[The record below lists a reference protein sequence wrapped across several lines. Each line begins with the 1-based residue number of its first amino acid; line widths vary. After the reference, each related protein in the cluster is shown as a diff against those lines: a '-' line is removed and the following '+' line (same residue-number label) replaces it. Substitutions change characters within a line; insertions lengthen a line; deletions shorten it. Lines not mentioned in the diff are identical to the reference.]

1 MVKGEFIMKSYEM
14 DMCSGPLFRRMLVFT
29 VPLIC
34 SGILQLFFNAADI
47 IVVGKFSGEHALAA
61 VGSTSSLI
69 NLLLNLVI
77 GVSLGASVI
86 VGRNYGAKHK
96 SAVRKSVHT
105 AIAVALWS
113 GVIMLFIGVLLSP
126 PILKLMGT
134 PDDVIKLSTLYM
146 RIYFLG
152 MPSMMLYNFGASV
165 LRAAGD
171 TRRPLYILAG
181 AGMINIFL
189 NLIFV
194 VGMNLSVA
202 GVALATIVSETIS
215 AFMVMRILIK
225 TDGFLHLDIKRIK
238 IHKKFFKEMLKV
250 GLPAG
255 IQGVF
260 FNISNVLI
268 QSSVNSFGSVVMAG
282 NTAAVTLEGFVDTSI
297 LAIYQTTLNFTSQNM
312 GARKYSRIGKIFT
325 SSLIMSVV
333 TGFIF
338 GGGTYIFADKL
349 LKICISTEEA
359 ISYGAVRLGIVA
371 VSYPLCGIMDVG
383 ASILRGMGYSILPTV
398 VVLIGACIFRVV
410 WILTVFKEYH
420 SLVVLYFSYP
430 ISWFLTSLIL
440 IGCYLYLKRR
450 FVER

>member
-126 PILKLMGT
+126 PILKLIGT

-398 VVLIGACIFRVV
+398 VVLIGACIFRVI

>member
-1 MVKGEFIMKSYEM
+1 MKSYEM
-14 DMCSGPLFRRMLVFT
+14 DMCSGPLFSRMLVFT

-69 NLLLNLVI
+69 NLLLNLVV

-86 VGRNYGAKHK
+86 VGRNYGAKNK
-96 SAVRKSVHT
+96 SGVRKSVHT
-105 AIAVALWS
+105 AIAVALWA
-113 GVIMLFIGVLLSP
+113 GVIMLFVGILLSP
-126 PILKLMGT
+126 PILKIMGT

-181 AGMINIFL
+181 AGVINIIL

-194 VGMNLSVA
+194 VGLDLSVA
-202 GVALATIVSETIS
+202 GVALATIVSESVS
-215 AFMVMRILIK
+215 AFMVMKILLK
-225 TDGFLHLDIKRIK
+225 TDGFLHLDLKRIK
-238 IHKKFFKEMLKV
+238 IHKKFFKEMLRV

-297 LAIYQTTLNFTSQNM
+297 LAIYQTTLNFTSQNV
-312 GARKYSRIGKIFT
+312 GAKKYSRIGKIFS
-325 SSLIMSVV
+325 SSLIMSVF
-333 TGFIF
+333 TGVVF
-338 GGGTYIFADKL
+338 GGGTYIFAEKL
-349 LKICISTEEA
+349 LKICITTEEA
-359 ISYGAVRLGIVA
+359 ISYGAIRLGIVS

-383 ASILRGMGYSILPTV
+383 ASILRGMGYSILPTI

-410 WILTVFKEYH
+410 WILTVFREYH
-420 SLVVLYFSYP
+420 SLVILYLSYP
-430 ISWFLTSLIL
+430 ISWALTSIIL
-440 IGCYLYLKRR
+440 IGCYFFLKRR
-450 FVER
+450 FVEKENKI

>member
-1 MVKGEFIMKSYEM
+1 MKSYEM
-14 DMCSGPLFRRMLVFT
+14 DMCSGPLFSRMLVFT

-69 NLLLNLVI
+69 NLLLNLVV

-86 VGRNYGAKHK
+86 VGRNYGAKNK
-96 SAVRKSVHT
+96 SGVRKSVHT
-105 AIAVALWS
+105 AIAIALWA
-113 GVIMLFIGVLLSP
+113 GVIMLFVGVLLSP
-126 PILKLMGT
+126 PILKIMGT

-181 AGMINIFL
+181 AGIINIIL

-194 VGMNLSVA
+194 VGLDLSVA
-202 GVALATIVSETIS
+202 GVALATIVSESVS
-215 AFMVMRILIK
+215 AFMVMKILLK
-225 TDGFLHLDIKRIK
+225 TDGFLHLDLKRIK
-238 IHKKFFKEMLKV
+238 IHKKILKEMLKV

-297 LAIYQTTLNFTSQNM
+297 LAIYQTTLNFTSQNV
-312 GARKYSRIGKIFT
+312 GAKKYSRIGKIFS
-325 SSLIMSVV
+325 SSLIMSIFTGVV
-333 TGFIF
+333 F
-338 GGGTYIFADKL
+338 GGGTYIFAERL
-349 LKICISTEEA
+349 LKICITTEEA
-359 ISYGAVRLGIVA
+359 ISYGAIRLGIVS

-383 ASILRGMGYSILPTV
+383 ASILRGMGYSILPTI

-410 WILTVFKEYH
+410 WILTVFREYH
-420 SLVVLYFSYP
+420 SLVILYLSYP
-430 ISWFLTSLIL
+430 ISWALTSIIL
-440 IGCYLYLKRR
+440 IGCYFFLKRR
-450 FVER
+450 FVEKENRI

>member
-105 AIAVALWS
+105 AIAIALWS

>member
-1 MVKGEFIMKSYEM
+1 MKSYEM

-333 TGFIF
+333 TGLIF

-450 FVER
+450 FVERENK

>member
-1 MVKGEFIMKSYEM
+1 MKSYEM
-14 DMCSGPLFRRMLVFT
+14 DMCSGPLFSRMLVFT

-69 NLLLNLVI
+69 NLLLNLVV

-86 VGRNYGAKHK
+86 VGRNYGAKNK
-96 SAVRKSVHT
+96 SGVRKSVHT
-105 AIAVALWS
+105 AIAVALWA
-113 GVIMLFIGVLLSP
+113 GVIMLFVGVLLSP
-126 PILKLMGT
+126 PILKIMGT

-181 AGMINIFL
+181 AGVINIIL

-194 VGMNLSVA
+194 VGLDLSVA
-202 GVALATIVSETIS
+202 GVALATIVSESVS
-215 AFMVMRILIK
+215 AFMVMKILLK
-225 TDGFLHLDIKRIK
+225 TDGFLHLDLKRIK
-238 IHKKFFKEMLKV
+238 IHKKFFKEMLRV

-297 LAIYQTTLNFTSQNM
+297 LAIYQTTLNFTSQNV
-312 GARKYSRIGKIFT
+312 GAKKYSRIGKIFS
-325 SSLIMSVV
+325 SSLIMSVF
-333 TGFIF
+333 TGVVF
-338 GGGTYIFADKL
+338 GGGTYIFAEKL
-349 LKICISTEEA
+349 LKICITTEEA
-359 ISYGAVRLGIVA
+359 ISYGAIRLGIVS

-383 ASILRGMGYSILPTV
+383 ASILRGMGYSILPTI

-410 WILTVFKEYH
+410 WILTVFREYH
-420 SLVVLYFSYP
+420 SLVILYLSYP
-430 ISWFLTSLIL
+430 ISWALTSIIL
-440 IGCYLYLKRR
+440 IGCYFFLKRR
-450 FVER
+450 FVEKENKI

>member
-1 MVKGEFIMKSYEM
+1 MKSYEM

-359 ISYGAVRLGIVA
+359 ISYGAVRLGVVA

>member
-1 MVKGEFIMKSYEM
+1 MKSYEM

-398 VVLIGACIFRVV
+398 VVLIGACIFRVI

>member
-1 MVKGEFIMKSYEM
+1 MKSYEM
-14 DMCSGPLFRRMLVFT
+14 DMCSGPLFSRMLIFT
-29 VPLIC
+29 IPLIC

-69 NLLLNLVI
+69 NLLLNLVMGI
-77 GVSLGASVI
+77 SLGASVI
-86 VGRNYGAKHK
+86 VGRNYGAKNK

-105 AIAVALWS
+105 AIAIALWS

-126 PILKLMGT
+126 PILRMMGT
-134 PDDVIKLSTLYM
+134 PDDVIKLSTIYM

-152 MPSMMLYNFGASV
+152 MPSMLLYNFGASV

-181 AGMINIFL
+181 AGVINIIL

-194 VGMNLSVA
+194 VLLDLSVV

-215 AFMVMRILIK
+215 AFMVIKILTK
-225 TDGFLHLDIKRIK
+225 TDGFLHLDLKRIK
-238 IHKKFFKEMLKV
+238 IHKKFFKEMLRV
-250 GLPAG
+250 GIPAG
-255 IQGVF
+255 TQGVF

-312 GARKYSRIGKIFT
+312 GARKYSRIGKIFS

-333 TGFIF
+333 TGLVF
-338 GGGTYIFADKL
+338 GGGAYIFAEKL
-349 LKICISTEEA
+349 LKICISSEEA
-359 ISYGAVRLGIVA
+359 ISYGAIRLGIVS

-383 ASILRGMGYSILPTV
+383 ASILRGMGYSILPTI
-398 VVLIGACIFRVV
+398 VVLVGACIFRVV
-410 WILTVFKEYH
+410 WILTVFREYH
-420 SLVVLYFSYP
+420 SLVILYLSYP
-430 ISWFLTSLIL
+430 ISWALTSLIL
-440 IGCYLYLKRR
+440 IGCYLFLKRR
-450 FVER
+450 FVERENKI

>member
-1 MVKGEFIMKSYEM
+1 MKKSYEM
-14 DMCSGPLFRRMLVFT
+14 DMCSGPLFSRMLVFT
-29 VPLIC
+29 IPLIC
-34 SGILQLFFNAADI
+34 SGILQLCFNAADI
-47 IVVGKFSGEHALAA
+47 IVVGKFSGENALAA

-86 VGRNYGAKHK
+86 VGRNYGAKNK
-96 SAVRKSVHT
+96 SAIRKSVHT
-105 AIAVALWS
+105 AIAVALCS
-113 GVIMLFIGVLLSP
+113 GVIMLFTGIILSP
-126 PILKLMGT
+126 PILKIMGT
-134 PDDVIKLSTLYM
+134 PHDVIKLSTLYM

-152 MPSMMLYNFGASV
+152 MPAMMLYNFGASI

-171 TRRPLYILAG
+171 TKRPLYILAG
-181 AGMINIFL
+181 AGVINIIL
-189 NLIFV
+189 NLILV
-194 VGMNLSVA
+194 VGLDLSVA
-202 GVALATIVSETIS
+202 GVALATIVSETVS
-215 AFMVMRILIK
+215 ALMVMRILIK
-225 TDGFLHLDIKRIK
+225 TDGYLHLDLKRIK
-238 IHKKFFKEMLKV
+238 IHKKFLKEMLQV

-297 LAIYQTTLNFTSQNM
+297 MAIYQTTLSFTSQNM
-312 GARKYSRIGKIFT
+312 GARTYSRINKIFGV
-325 SSLIMSVV
+325 SLVMSIVA
-333 TGFIF
+333 GFVF
-338 GGGTYIFADKL
+338 GGGAYLFAERL
-349 LKICISTEEA
+349 LTICISSKEA

-410 WILTVFKEYH
+410 WILTAFKEYH
-420 SLVVLYFSYP
+420 SLVILYLSYP
-430 ISWFLTSLIL
+430 ISWTLTSVIL
-440 IGCYLYLKRR
+440 IVCYLIVKRR
-450 FVER
+450 FKER

>member
-14 DMCSGPLFRRMLVFT
+14 DMCNGPLFRRMLVFT

>member
-1 MVKGEFIMKSYEM
+1 
-14 DMCSGPLFRRMLVFT
+14 
-29 VPLIC
+29 
-34 SGILQLFFNAADI
+34 
-47 IVVGKFSGEHALAA
+47 
-61 VGSTSSLI
+61 
-69 NLLLNLVI
+69 
-77 GVSLGASVI
+77 
-86 VGRNYGAKHK
+86 
-96 SAVRKSVHT
+96 
-105 AIAVALWS
+105 
-113 GVIMLFIGVLLSP
+113 
-126 PILKLMGT
+126 
-134 PDDVIKLSTLYM
+134 
-146 RIYFLG
+146 
-152 MPSMMLYNFGASV
+152 
-165 LRAAGD
+165 
-171 TRRPLYILAG
+171 
-181 AGMINIFL
+181 
-189 NLIFV
+189 
-194 VGMNLSVA
+194 
-202 GVALATIVSETIS
+202 
-215 AFMVMRILIK
+215 
-225 TDGFLHLDIKRIK
+225 
-238 IHKKFFKEMLKV
+238 MLKV

-398 VVLIGACIFRVV
+398 VVLIGACIFRVI

>member
-1 MVKGEFIMKSYEM
+1 MKSYEM

-96 SAVRKSVHT
+96 SVVRKSVHT

>member
-1 MVKGEFIMKSYEM
+1 MKSYEM
-14 DMCSGPLFRRMLVFT
+14 DMCNGPLFRRMLVFT

>member
-1 MVKGEFIMKSYEM
+1 MKSYEM

-146 RIYFLG
+146 RIYFFG

>member
-1 MVKGEFIMKSYEM
+1 MKSYEM

-333 TGFIF
+333 TGLIF

>member
-1 MVKGEFIMKSYEM
+1 MKSYEM
-14 DMCSGPLFRRMLVFT
+14 DMCNGPLFRRMLVFT

-333 TGFIF
+333 TGLIF

>member
-1 MVKGEFIMKSYEM
+1 MKSYEM
-14 DMCSGPLFRRMLVFT
+14 DMCSGPLFSRMLVFT

-69 NLLLNLVI
+69 NLLLNLVV

-86 VGRNYGAKHK
+86 VGRNYGAKNK
-96 SAVRKSVHT
+96 SGVRKSVHT
-105 AIAVALWS
+105 AIAVALWA
-113 GVIMLFIGVLLSP
+113 GVIMLFVGVLLSP
-126 PILKLMGT
+126 PILKIMGT

-181 AGMINIFL
+181 AGVINIIL

-194 VGMNLSVA
+194 VGLDLSVA
-202 GVALATIVSETIS
+202 GVALATIVSESVS
-215 AFMVMRILIK
+215 AFMVMKILLK
-225 TDGFLHLDIKRIK
+225 TDGFLHLDLKRIK
-238 IHKKFFKEMLKV
+238 IHKKFFKEMLRV

-297 LAIYQTTLNFTSQNM
+297 LAIYQTTLNFTSQNV
-312 GARKYSRIGKIFT
+312 GAKKYSRIGKIFS
-325 SSLIMSVV
+325 SSLIMSVF
-333 TGFIF
+333 TGVVF
-338 GGGTYIFADKL
+338 GGGTYIFAEKL
-349 LKICISTEEA
+349 LKICITTEEA
-359 ISYGAVRLGIVA
+359 ISYGAIRLGIVS
-371 VSYPLCGIMDVG
+371 VSYPLCGVMDVG
-383 ASILRGMGYSILPTV
+383 ASILRGMGYSILPTI

-420 SLVVLYFSYP
+420 SLVILYLSYP
-430 ISWFLTSLIL
+430 ISWALTSIIL
-440 IGCYLYLKRR
+440 IGCYFFLKHR
-450 FVER
+450 FVEKENKI

>member
-1 MVKGEFIMKSYEM
+1 MKSYEM

-34 SGILQLFFNAADI
+34 SGMLQLFFNAADI

-77 GVSLGASVI
+77 GISLGASVI
-86 VGRNYGAKHK
+86 VGRNYGAKNK
-96 SAVRKSVHT
+96 SSVRKSVHT
-105 AIAVALWS
+105 AVAAAIWS
-113 GVIMLFIGVLLSP
+113 GFIMLFVGVILSP
-126 PILKLMGT
+126 PILRLMGT

-152 MPSMMLYNFGASV
+152 MPSMMLYNFGASI

-171 TRRPLYILAG
+171 TKRPLYILAG
-181 AGMINIFL
+181 SGVINIIL

-194 VGMNLSVA
+194 VGLNLSVA
-202 GVALATIVSETIS
+202 GVALATIVSETVS
-215 AFMVMRILIK
+215 AFLVMRILVK

-238 IHKKFFKEMLKV
+238 IHKKFFKEMLQV

-282 NTAAVTLEGFVDTSI
+282 NTAAVTLEGFVDTSVM
-297 LAIYQTTLNFTSQNM
+297 AIYQTTLSFTSQHM
-312 GARKYSRIGKIFT
+312 GARKYKRIGKIFT
-325 SSLIMSVV
+325 TSLLMSVTAGIV
-333 TGFIF
+333 F
-338 GGGTYIFADKL
+338 GGGAYLFADKL
-349 LKICISTEEA
+349 LRICISTDEA
-359 ISYGAVRLGIVA
+359 IGYGAVRLGIVGI
-371 VSYPLCGIMDVG
+371 SYPLCGIMDVG
-383 ASILRGMGYSILPTV
+383 ASILRGMGYSILPTI
-398 VVLIGACIFRVV
+398 VVLVGACIFRVV
-410 WILTVFKEYH
+410 WIMTVFREYH
-420 SLVVLYFSYP
+420 SLVILYLSYP
-430 ISWFLTSLIL
+430 ISWTLTSIIL
-440 IGCYLYLKRR
+440 VSCYLFVKRR
-450 FVER
+450 FVEREK

>member
-1 MVKGEFIMKSYEM
+1 MKSYEM

-34 SGILQLFFNAADI
+34 SGMLQLFFNAADI

>member
-1 MVKGEFIMKSYEM
+1 MKSYEM
-14 DMCSGPLFRRMLVFT
+14 DMCSGPLFSRMLVFT

-69 NLLLNLVI
+69 NLLLNLVV

-86 VGRNYGAKHK
+86 VGRNYGAKNK
-96 SAVRKSVHT
+96 SGVRKSVHT
-105 AIAVALWS
+105 AIAVALWA
-113 GVIMLFIGVLLSP
+113 GVIMLFVGVLLSP
-126 PILKLMGT
+126 PILKIMGT

-181 AGMINIFL
+181 AGVINIIL

-194 VGMNLSVA
+194 VGLDLSVA
-202 GVALATIVSETIS
+202 GVALATIVSESVS
-215 AFMVMRILIK
+215 AFMVMKILLK
-225 TDGFLHLDIKRIK
+225 TDGFLHLDLKRIK
-238 IHKKFFKEMLKV
+238 IHKKFFKEMLRV

-297 LAIYQTTLNFTSQNM
+297 LAIYQTTLNFTSQNV
-312 GARKYSRIGKIFT
+312 GAKKYSRIGKIFS
-325 SSLIMSVV
+325 SSLIMSVF
-333 TGFIF
+333 TGVVF
-338 GGGTYIFADKL
+338 GGGTYIFAEKL
-349 LKICISTEEA
+349 LKICITTEEA
-359 ISYGAVRLGIVA
+359 ISYGAIRLGIVS
-371 VSYPLCGIMDVG
+371 VSYPLCGVMDVG
-383 ASILRGMGYSILPTV
+383 ASILRGMGYSILPTI

-420 SLVVLYFSYP
+420 SLVILYLSYP
-430 ISWFLTSLIL
+430 ISWALTSIIL
-440 IGCYLYLKRR
+440 IGCYFFLKRR
-450 FVER
+450 FVEKENKI

>member
-1 MVKGEFIMKSYEM
+1 MKSYEM